1 MLTLESA
8 NFWLCLNCFSELQP
22 NKGRSAS
29 FMKKSIWIFITSS
42 KLSQNVAYIIYIG
55 IRAKEDLTSRIK
67 GCVELWQWAK
77 LANEPLE
84 SKEWDNSLVQFLSHS
99 TPVHEMP
106 FIIID
111 TQLQYQPAL
120 EAVPVYL
127 YKHTVLV
134 NSTDDLTFKC
144 FNVAQSIRTSVLL

>member
-1 MLTLESA
+1 M
-8 NFWLCLNCFSELQP
+8 
-22 NKGRSAS
+22 
-29 FMKKSIWIFITSS
+29 
-42 KLSQNVAYIIYIG
+42 AYIIYIG

-84 SKEWDNSLVQFLSHS
+84 SKEWDNSLVQSLSHS

>member
-1 MLTLESA
+1 M
-8 NFWLCLNCFSELQP
+8 
-22 NKGRSAS
+22 
-29 FMKKSIWIFITSS
+29 
-42 KLSQNVAYIIYIG
+42 
-55 IRAKEDLTSRIK
+55 
-67 GCVELWQWAK
+67 
-77 LANEPLE
+77 
-84 SKEWDNSLVQFLSHS
+84 VQFLSHF

-144 FNVAQSIRTSVLL
+144 FNVAQSIRTSVLLYDI